1 MFLHRTG
8 PIIFTN
14 QGDLEELSPHNDSNT
29 YSKDYPT
36 GSPSTFVLDRDK
48 IDEWA
53 KKVSSWATERTERTY
68 QISGISWPE
77 AVKVQ
82 QEVEGRGCKPKLHWQ
97 KSGQVAI
104 FTMTKP
110 LHSTTMQTWTHEI
123 FNSLR
128 TRLLE
133 ARPRCLAQTDVVAM
147 GDTCV
152 TLVSSYKQPD
162 QAFGVQTRHGPGTE
176 DIVIQPRVVFESAVI
191 QSETNVRDKAALYL
205 TETKVEY
212 QVHAVAILNF
222 ENTPEL
228 LPNCTILDN
237 KNCRV
242 TLEVWVRAETNNPDL
257 DFPLDDCPQ
266 PPSSSDGTDGGNSDQ
281 GSTEDWAPTQLSD
294 TSHSLE
300 TSFGS
305 SSVTISSP
313 SESLGHNFQVKRR
326 GETIVLLDESQPV
339 QVDLPKF
346 VLDVY
351 DFFRVCRSDPTATV
365 DPDERLLDV
374 PLERLQEIIRVA
386 LSHERYRL
394 QELCNS
400 NEDTAAGPTISTR
413 SARKKRAKRE
423 PIAGFEQLSAK
434 RLKSR
439 NPAVYRA

>member
-14 QGDLEELSPHNDSNT
+14 QGDLEELSPHNDPNT

-53 KKVSSWATERTERTY
+53 KKVSNWATERTEQTY

-82 QEVEGRGCKPKLHWQ
+82 QEVEGRGRKP
-97 KSGQVAI
+97 
-104 FTMTKP
+104 
-110 LHSTTMQTWTHEI
+110 
-123 FNSLR
+123 NLR
-128 TRLLE
+128 TRLLQ

-176 DIVIQPRVVFESAVI
+176 DIVIQPRVVFESAVT

-242 TLEVWVRAETNNPDL
+242 TLEVWVRAETNNPD
-257 DFPLDDCPQ
+257 FPLDDCPQ
-266 PPSSSDGTDGGNSDQ
+266 PPSSSDGTGGGNSDQ

-305 SSVTISSP
+305 SSVTLSSP

-439 NPAVYRA
+439 NPAVQ